1 MDYQEL
7 LNELEELEFIN
18 LIHLYFEAK
27 TGFSGFEEWLPAYL
41 VTRIYEVDEIIKDVI
56 NGLS

>member
-7 LNELEELEFIN
+7 LNELKELEFID

-27 TGFSGFEEWLPAYL
+27 TGESDFVEILPADL
-41 VTRIYEVDEIIKDVI
+41 VIQLYEMDEIIKDVI